1 MHKSEKITL
10 IVSIIAALAILGGAY
25 LISSLGQDKKELP
38 VATMKQGPVSRTEL
52 AKADGKNGRSCLVAV
67 NGIVY
72 QIKDFSLWQ
81 DGKHTSSQG
90 QAYCGA
96 DLSKVIDRS
105 PHGRK
110 ILDILIKIGPL
121 T

>member
-1 MHKSEKITL
+1 MKKSHKISIIGSILFAIIVITGAV
-10 IVSIIAALAILGGAY
+10 IVSNNRRGEPSI
-25 LISSLGQDKKELP
+25 
-38 VATMKQGPVSRTEL
+38 VANAVQRSVSKTEL
-52 AKADGKNGRSCLVAV
+52 AKADGKQGRNCYVAV
-67 NGIVY
+67 DGTVY

-90 QAYCGA
+90 LAYCGA
-96 DLSKVIDRS
+96 DLSKVIDRA

-121 T
+121 R